1 MAAGICCSYRYD
13 WRTDND
19 GFCRMHF
26 KMASQGAPTVHESA
40 KKSGAETD
48 SNAKTATNDKHG
60 TIDLGGT
67 RSTTKHILD
76 LVDSTK
82 PETSASVASTTSTDG
97 VVA

>member
-1 MAAGICCSYRYD
+1 
-13 WRTDND
+13 
-19 GFCRMHF
+19 MHF

-48 SNAKTATNDKHG
+48 SNAKTATNDNHE
-60 TIDLGGT
+60 LGGT